1 MDFISN
7 EAEFF
12 QAGKL
17 SAEPEHILREASPWN
32 EGLGRWKQGLKT
44 SSQTSPDM
52 EAGENDLALN
62 RIIGPLVFPWEF

>member
-7 EAEFF
+7 EAELL
-12 QAGKL
+12 QTGKP

-32 EGLGRWKQGLKT
+32 GGLGRWKQGLKT

-52 EAGENDLALN
+52 
-62 RIIGPLVFPWEF
+62 